1 MVLSSPWDVNKF
13 LLQQCHWCG
22 LPIPMYA
29 REYVDMR
36 RHFSN
41 CYNVDIGGD
50 VSIQGMLDALELD
63 FEGRQHSG
71 IDDARNI
78 ARIMQQMIKDGW
90 VLKNNKTVE

>member
-1 MVLSSPWDVNKF
+1 
-13 LLQQCHWCG
+13 
-22 LPIPMYA
+22 
-29 REYVDMR
+29 MR

-41 CYNVDIGGD
+41 CYRVDASGD
-50 VSIQGMLDALELD
+50 VSIQGMLNALELD

-90 VLKNNKTVE
+90 VLGNNKSV